1 MKYPLDWTKTETANS
16 VVLTS
21 KDERL
26 DIFYHHNI
34 PLFATAVETL
44 EKNAQKA
51 IDYQKTNNLQIKDSK
66 DITVSGGLPA
76 KRVVYTYTTTTTTT
90 TQDVDKYSVMAIIVV
105 NKNDLYKIFFTAK
118 SNQFDS
124 QLPIAEKIIDSIR
137 FTESAGNIPGTST
150 TTTTATTTPPSPA
163 LLPSSSSL
171 QSGTKNDTFLLLSDN
186 FDSENNRSGMFNYQS
201 FMNWTVKDGTVDLI
215 GNGFYD
221 VAARSNGLY
230 IDLDGSNADAGILE
244 SKEEFTLSPGNYV
257 LEFDIS
263 GSFRGDTN
271 TVTVRLGNAFAETFT
286 KESDSPFEHV
296 VRAISISQ
304 PTAVKLSFD
313 HNGGDNNG
321 IKLDNVKLYKI
332 RN

>member
-76 KRVVYTYTTTTTTT
+76 KRVVYTYTTTT
-90 TQDVDKYSVMAIIVV
+90 QDVDKYSVMAIIVV

-137 FTESAGNIPGTST
+137 F
-150 TTTTATTTPPSPA
+150 
-163 LLPSSSSL
+163 
-171 QSGTKNDTFLLLSDN
+171 
-186 FDSENNRSGMFNYQS
+186 R
-201 FMNWTVKDGTVDLI
+201 
-215 GNGFYD
+215 
-221 VAARSNGLY
+221 
-230 IDLDGSNADAGILE
+230 
-244 SKEEFTLSPGNYV
+244 
-257 LEFDIS
+257 
-263 GSFRGDTN
+263 
-271 TVTVRLGNAFAETFT
+271 
-286 KESDSPFEHV
+286 
-296 VRAISISQ
+296 
-304 PTAVKLSFD
+304 
-313 HNGGDNNG
+313 
-321 IKLDNVKLYKI
+321 
-332 RN
+332 